1 MANYKV
7 PRHVIVVEEFP
18 LNASGKVLKYVLRE
32 TAIENA
38 S

>member
-1 MANYKV
+1 MM
-7 PRHVIVVEEFP
+7 VEEFP

-32 TAIENA
+32 TAIANA